1 MLQVALDDTLCP
13 EAPYLPAGH
22 GVPVQVLSL
31 DAPVA
36 AECLPE
42 THGVHSAFPAANEY
56 LPATQPEHVASGGMF
71 DV

>member
-1 MLQVALDDTLCP
+1 M
-13 EAPYLPAGH
+13 
-22 GVPVQVLSL
+22 QVLSL